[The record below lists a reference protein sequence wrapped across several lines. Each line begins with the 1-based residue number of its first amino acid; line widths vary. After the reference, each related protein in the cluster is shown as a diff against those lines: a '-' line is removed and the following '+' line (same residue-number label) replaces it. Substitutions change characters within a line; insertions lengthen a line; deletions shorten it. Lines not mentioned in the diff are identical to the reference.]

1 MRLALALSILAS
13 PALAGVEE
21 AVQSHVLPGVEAFA
35 DATQALEDAASADCT
50 AAALRPAY
58 LAAWEAWSP
67 IADLRLGP
75 SEPASLT
82 IAYWPD
88 ERGAGPKALRAL
100 LATEDPAGRDP
111 EAFAEVSAAARG
123 FPALDLLLGDPELSA
138 YEQGSYPCAL
148 VQTVA
153 TDLATQASAL
163 AESWPAEAEALT
175 TAGAEGNARYLSEDE
190 AFRALYTQ
198 VLGGLEFT
206 SDTRLG
212 RPLGEPDRP
221 RPTRAEFWR
230 STRPSPNALASAEAA
245 VRLAQFLADT
255 PLPATEDALEQVRRA
270 TQSIEDPAFQNLDD
284 PAARLFVEILQQR
297 VQALKDAIEAEVGA
311 PRGIAAGFNS
321 TDGD

>member
-21 AVQSHVLPGVEAFA
+21 AVEGHVLPGVAAFA
-35 DATQALEDAASADCT
+35 EAAEALEDAAGGDCT

-58 LAAWEAWSP
+58 LTAWEAWSP

-100 LATEDPAGRDP
+100 LAAEGPAGRNP
-111 EAFAEVSAAARG
+111 AAFAEVSAAARG

-148 VQTVA
+148 VRTVA
-153 TDLATQASAL
+153 TDLAKQARAL
-163 AESWPAEAEALT
+163 ADAWPAEAEALT
-175 TAGAEGNARYLSEDE
+175 TAGAEGNVRYLSEDE

-198 VLGGLEFT
+198 VLSGLEFT
-206 SDTRLG
+206 ADTPLG
-212 RPLGEPDRP
+212 RPLGDPARP

-230 STRPSPNALASAEAA
+230 SGRPLPNALASAEGAA
-245 VRLAQFLADT
+245 RLARLLADA
-255 PLPATEDALEQVRRA
+255 PLPATEAALDQVRRA
-270 TQSIEDPAFQNLDD
+270 AESIEDPAFQNLDD
-284 PAARLFVEILQQR
+284 PSAGLFVEILHQR
-297 VQALKDAIEAEVGA
+297 IQALKDAIEAEVGA